1 MERIEHWISGKQQAS
16 CSPERMAVF
25 NPANGQAYADCP
37 QGHSH
42 DVDLAVAAAEAAF
55 PAWSELK
62 ASERALWLTKLAE
75 AIEARF
81 EDFVACEMRDTG
93 KPLALVR
100 DIEIPRAIANFRF
113 FAAACLQSLD
123 HAFHQEAG
131 LNYTRHTPLGV
142 VGVISPWNLPLYLLS
157 WKLAPALASGN
168 CVIAKPSEVTPM
180 SAHLLAQTAA
190 QIGFPTGVL
199 NILQGSGAHIGAAI
213 VAHPKIKAISFTG
226 STAVG
231 QSIAQQC
238 AAQFKKVT
246 LEMGGKNPALVFADA
261 PEHCLDTLLRAAF
274 QNSGQICLCAS
285 RILIER
291 SQYEFFKQAFVAKAQ
306 SLRVGAPDIADA
318 TLGPMMSKTH
328 FDKVLA
334 CIAMA
339 EAEGG
344 RVLCGGKPALAESGG
359 WYIAPTV
366 IEGLP
371 MTAHSCQQEI
381 FGPVVSLHAF
391 DDEMEAIAL
400 ANQSDYGLAG
410 SVWTSDL
417 ARAHRVAGAIDCGI
431 VWINTWMQR
440 DLRTPFGG
448 MKQSGFGREGGLD
461 ALKFFTEPKTICVG
475 MSSNA

>member
-1 MERIEHWISGKQQAS
+1 MERIEHWIAGKAQTSYA
-16 CSPERMAVF
+16 PARLAVF
-25 NPANGQAYADCP
+25 DPANSQAYAECP
-37 QGHSH
+37 QGDSR
-42 DVDLAVAAAEAAF
+42 DVELAVSAAEQAF
-55 PAWSELK
+55 PAWAALK
-62 ASERALWLTKLAE
+62 ASERARWLNLLAD
-75 AIEARF
+75 AIERRID
-81 EDFVACEMRDTG
+81 DFIVCESRDTG
-93 KPLALVR
+93 KPMALVR

-113 FAAACLQSLD
+113 FAATSMQSLD
-123 HAFHQEAG
+123 QAFHQEAG
-131 LNYTRHTPLGV
+131 LNYTRHSPLGV

-190 QIGFPTGVL
+190 QIGFPAGVL

-231 QSIAQQC
+231 QNIAQQC
-238 AAQFKKVT
+238 AKQFKKVI
-246 LEMGGKNPALVFADA
+246 LEMGGKNPAVVFADA
-261 PEHCLDTLLRAAF
+261 SSDCIDSLVRAAF

-291 SQYEFFKQAFVAKAQ
+291 SQYESFKQAFIAKVQ
-306 SLRVGAPDIADA
+306 SLRVGAPDLADA

-334 CIAMA
+334 CIAQA

-344 RVLCGGKPALAESGG
+344 RVLCGGKPASTESGG
-359 WYIAPTV
+359 WYIEATV

-371 MTAHSCQQEI
+371 MSARSCQQEI

-391 DDEMEAIAL
+391 DDEKEAIAL
-400 ANQSDYGLAG
+400 ANQSDYGLAA

-417 ARAHRVAGAIDCGI
+417 SRAHRLADALDCGI

-461 ALKFFTEPKTICVG
+461 ALKFFTEPKTICIG
-475 MSSNA
+475 MP

>member
-1 MERIEHWISGKQQAS
+1 MEHIEHWIAGKAQAS
-16 CSPERMAVF
+16 YAPERLAVF

-37 QGHSH
+37 QGDSQ
-42 DVDLAVAAAEAAF
+42 DVDLAVRAAEAAF
-55 PAWSELK
+55 PNWSGLK
-62 ASERALWLTKLAE
+62 ASERARWLNALAD

-81 EDFVACEMRDTG
+81 EDFVACESRDTG

-100 DIEIPRAIANFRF
+100 DIEIPRAITNFRF

-131 LNYTRHTPLGV
+131 LNYTKHSALGV

-180 SAHLLAQTAA
+180 SAHLLAQSAA
-190 QIGFPTGVL
+190 EIGFPAGVL

-231 QSIAQQC
+231 QQIAQQC
-238 AAQFKKVT
+238 AKQFKKVT
-246 LEMGGKNPALVFADA
+246 LEMGGKNPAVVFADA
-261 PEHCLDTLLRAAF
+261 SSDCVDSLVRAAF

-291 SQYEFFKQAFVAKAQ
+291 SHYEAFKQVFISKAQ
-306 SLRVGAPDIADA
+306 ALPVGAPSAPDA
-318 TLGPMMSKTH
+318 TLGPMMSKVH

-334 CIAMA
+334 CIAQA

-344 RVLCGGKPALAESGG
+344 RILCGGKPALTESGG
-359 WYIAPTV
+359 WYITPTV

-371 MTAHSCQQEI
+371 MSARSCQQEI

-391 DDEMEAIAL
+391 DDEIEAIAL
-400 ANQSDYGLAG
+400 ANQSDYGLAA
-410 SVWTSDL
+410 SIWTSDL
-417 ARAHRVAGAIDCGI
+417 SRAHRLANEIDCGI

-461 ALKFFTEPKTICVG
+461 ALKFFTEPKTICLG
-475 MSSNA
+475 MP

>member
-1 MERIEHWISGKQQAS
+1 
-16 CSPERMAVF
+16 
-25 NPANGQAYADCP
+25 
-37 QGHSH
+37 
-42 DVDLAVAAAEAAF
+42 
-55 PAWSELK
+55 
-62 ASERALWLTKLAE
+62 
-75 AIEARF
+75 
-81 EDFVACEMRDTG
+81 
-93 KPLALVR
+93 
-100 DIEIPRAIANFRF
+100 
-113 FAAACLQSLD
+113 
-123 HAFHQEAG
+123 
-131 LNYTRHTPLGV
+131 
-142 VGVISPWNLPLYLLS
+142 
-157 WKLAPALASGN
+157 
-168 CVIAKPSEVTPM
+168 
-180 SAHLLAQTAA
+180 
-190 QIGFPTGVL
+190 
-199 NILQGSGAHIGAAI
+199 
-213 VAHPKIKAISFTG
+213 
-226 STAVG
+226 
-231 QSIAQQC
+231 
-238 AAQFKKVT
+238 
-246 LEMGGKNPALVFADA
+246 MGGKNPALVFADA

-306 SLRVGAPDIADA
+306 SLRIGAPDIADA

-417 ARAHRVAGAIDCGI
+417 ARAHRVASAIDCGI

-475 MSSNA
+475 MS